1 MRLLITGL
9 LAAASLACANPAQAA
24 DNLDCMTSG
33 CSAADQGLL
42 DAFLADFDYRGDL
55 AELEVIEPVIAK
67 RMTDCAA
74 QHGWSLAARTAA
86 VEYRRAALIREGLR
100 LQSPATPA
108 GLAAMDAAIA
118 ATEPEILG
126 NSIEAMAAGGSA
138 MNTRSLSVWL
148 PIFRAS
154 GLPMTRESGEF
165 VGSWIASTF
174 AMQDRRTLFA
184 NS

>member
-1 MRLLITGL
+1 MRSVTTILMASGL
-9 LAAASLACANPAQAA
+9 LALAAPAQAA
-24 DNLDCMTSG
+24 DNLECMMRDY
-33 CSAADQGLL
+33 SAADQQLL
-42 DAFLADFDYRGDL
+42 DAFLANFDYRGDL
-55 AELEVIEPVIAK
+55 SELDVIEPVIAK

-74 QHGWSLAARTAA
+74 QHGWSLPARAAA
-86 VEYRRAALIREGLR
+86 VEYRRATLIREGLR
-100 LQSPATPA
+100 RQSPATPG
-108 GLAAMDAAIA
+108 GLAAMDTAIA
-118 ATEPEILG
+118 AIEPEILG
-126 NSIEAMAAGGSA
+126 NTIEAIAAGGGA